1 MLLCALKFYGDMK
14 TEIKK
19 GDVILCK
26 SAFPTQE
33 DLVINVETFGNGKI
47 IDKNGAEYSRW
58 INLFQQ

>member
-1 MLLCALKFYGDMK
+1 MK